1 MPLLNL
7 FFSMLWFF
15 LFILWIW
22 LVISIFIDIF
32 RSDDIGGFA
41 KAMWALF
48 VIVLPLLGVLV
59 YIIARG
65 DSMNERAMKQA
76 AAQEKAAR
84 RYIQEAAGGSSTADE
99 LAKLA
104 DLNKQGVLTDDEFAV
119 QKAKLL

>member
-84 RYIQEAAGGSSTADE
+84 QYIQEAAGGTSTADE

-104 DLNKQGVLTDDEFAV
+104 DLRKQGVLTDDEFAA

>member
-84 RYIQEAAGGSSTADE
+84 QYIQEAAGSSTADE
-99 LAKLA
+99 LAKAAQLR
-104 DLNKQGVLTDDEFAV
+104 KEGVLTDAEFAAF
-119 QKAKLL
+119 KAKVL

>member
-84 RYIQEAAGGSSTADE
+84 QYIQEAAGGTSTADE

-104 DLNKQGVLTDDEFAV
+104 DLRKQGVLTDDEFAV